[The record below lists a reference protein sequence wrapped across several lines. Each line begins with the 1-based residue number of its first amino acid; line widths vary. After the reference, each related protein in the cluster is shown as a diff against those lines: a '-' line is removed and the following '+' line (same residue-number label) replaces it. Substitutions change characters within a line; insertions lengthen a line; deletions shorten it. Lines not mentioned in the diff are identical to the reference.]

1 MLHPLSDNIKV
12 LLIVEELYV
21 LHDVF
26 ILVAFH
32 FSQLFEQADVWDLA
46 RHCSFILFEG
56 HFYCNMIACVL
67 MHCFHNTTLL
77 GVLAKDI
84 VLS

>member
-26 ILVAFH
+26 ILVAIH
-32 FSQLFEQADVWDLA
+32 FSQLLEQADVWDLA
-46 RHCSFILFEG
+46 RHCSFVLSEG
-56 HFYCNMIACVL
+56 HFDCYLSACEL
-67 MHCFHNTTLL
+67 MHRFHHTALL
-77 GVLAKDI
+77 GVLSQYL